1 MFRTQISNHLPRL
14 LACLVVASSLVACSK
29 PHADEP
35 APTNGTIALTDVKPG
50 ISATLLK
57 DANFS
62 FVLDPNPVSSKNGRT
77 QYLSRELDSKGGRY
91 MAQCTNGVCFLVQV
105 LYEAKA
111 IDKAQG
117 LETLKAVM
125 PADAP
130 PLAKTDMHKSGKE
143 TVEIYEYGD
152 RYGGALTY
160 ADKTATRVK
169 MVSGS
174 IFKPNEL
181 GTWFGIASPKS
192 K

>member
-1 MFRTQISNHLPRL
+1 MFRTKISNHLPRL

-35 APTNGTIALTDVKPG
+35 APANGTIALTDVKPG
-50 ISATLLK
+50 MSDKILK

-62 FVLDPNPVSSKNGRT
+62 FVLDPNPQASKNGGS
-77 QYLSRELDSKGGRY
+77 QFLSRELDSKGGRY
-91 MAQCTNGVCFLVQV
+91 MVHCTNGICFMVQV

-111 IDKAQG
+111 IDKTQA

-130 PLAKTDMHKSGKE
+130 PLAKTDMHKSDKE
-143 TVEIYEYGD
+143 PVEIYEYGD

-160 ADKTATRVK
+160 ADKSAARIK
-169 MVSGS
+169 MVTGS

-181 GTWFGIASPKS
+181 GQWFHVAGPKA